1 MIEFS
6 PGLDLFRYVVS
17 TITVFAFVVAITWVY
32 RQVQRSATHQ
42 PSRRFT
48 VVVTER
54 LCNSC
59 DAWYPILT
67 NTTVCPTCF
76 EVGRN
81 AQCETRPLL
90 ESPAARTCEGTV
102 GTNRPNRNR
111 HQSPR
116 NTHPPRRCRGKESVI
131 QAVTR
136 VSIAGCLLGRFMPS
150 NSF

>member
-17 TITVFAFVVAITWVY
+17 TIAVSSFGVAIIWIY

-54 LCNSC
+54 LCESC
-59 DAWYPILT
+59 EVWYPTLT
-67 NTTVCPTCF
+67 DTTVCPTCF

-81 AQCETRPLL
+81 AQHDTRPLL
-90 ESPAARTCEGTV
+90 ESPQPPAPVRGGSARIARTEV
-102 GTNRPNRNR
+102 AINR
-111 HQSPR
+111 HGIRIRRVDAAER
-116 NTHPPRRCRGKESVI
+116 N
-131 QAVTR
+131 Q
-136 VSIAGCLLGRFMPS
+136 
-150 NSF
+150 